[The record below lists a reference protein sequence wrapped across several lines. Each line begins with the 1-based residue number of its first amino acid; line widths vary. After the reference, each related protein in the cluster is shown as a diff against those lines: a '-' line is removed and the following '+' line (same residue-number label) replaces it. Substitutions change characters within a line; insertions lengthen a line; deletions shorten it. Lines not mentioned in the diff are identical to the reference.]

1 MSRVRDLNPGFFLDD
16 ELADLT
22 PLHRLLF
29 AGLWCIADR
38 EGRLADR
45 PRKIKPQVLPYDDC
59 DVDEM
64 LTDLHDSGF
73 IFRYGA
79 TGRPAIAI
87 PAWSRYQRP
96 HYKEAD
102 SILEPPSGQRWAELE
117 ATSGQAWRAV
127 DNSSRPTSHAVPV
140 PVPGTDR
147 RTSSKVKTCPKD
159 GAELVH
165 DGDGTENRHCPICS
179 PVAVAS

>member
-64 LTDLHDSGF
+64 LTALHDFGF

-79 TGRPAIAI
+79 AGRPAIAI
-87 PAWSRYQRP
+87 PAWKRYQRV
-96 HYKEAD
+96 HYKEAE

-127 DNSSRPTSHAVPV
+127 DNSSRPTSHPGTGTGT
-140 PVPGTDR
+140 GTDR
-147 RTSSKVKTCPKD
+147 RTSPKVKTCPKD
-159 GAELVH
+159 GAQLVD
-165 DGDGTENRHCPICS
+165 DGDGTGNTHCPICD
-179 PVAVAS
+179 PVAVTL